1 MKVVNVYAML
11 LRSDITGC
19 LDGGKMEQKM
29 TAGTPWKLILKFSGP
44 VFVGLLLQQLYNTVD
59 TIIVGNFASEAAL
72 SAVGT
77 AGSLTFLL
85 LAIANGFSTGAGVLT
100 SQYFGAGRKEEM
112 RKTGAVAITFL
123 VLMGAVAT
131 VFGIAV
137 SRPAMKYL
145 LAVPDGFRDIAVTY
159 FSYYCLGLI
168 FQFGYNI
175 VASLLRSVGDSKA
188 SMYFLL
194 IASVVNIGLDLLFVA
209 VFKMGAAGAAV
220 ATDISQAL
228 SCISAF
234 VYMYRRYPAFR
245 FGRNEFRLDKT
256 IIGQIARMGFPVTL
270 QQMIAGLG
278 IVFIQRAVNGYG
290 QAMTAS
296 YTVGS
301 RIEMYA
307 QMPLNAFYMALATFV
322 GQNIG
327 AGQIDRVKLGA
338 RQTILLSL
346 IVTAVI
352 AAGILLFADQLITL
366 FGISGQAMDYCRE
379 HIRVTV
385 LAFILQSVYLPLF
398 GVFQG
403 AGDGFAITRTAA
415 VALGI
420 RVLTTYT
427 LCNLPAFG
435 YRIVWWNMMFGF
447 TGGFIITWIHYL
459 RGSWQNRSIIQKQV
473 KNSAVFAEMEA

>member
-1 MKVVNVYAML
+1 MVV
-11 LRSDITGC
+11 S
-19 LDGGKMEQKM
+19 MENKM
-29 TAGTPWKLILKFSGP
+29 TNGTPWKQILVFSIP

-59 TIIVGNFASEAAL
+59 TIVVGNFASEAAL

-77 AGSLTFLL
+77 SGTLTFLF
-85 LAIANGFSTGAGVLT
+85 LAIANGFSAGAGVLT
-100 SQYFGAGRKEEM
+100 SQYFGAGRNDEM
-112 RKTGAVAITFL
+112 RKTAAVSVTL
-123 VLMGAVAT
+123 LMLMGVIAT

-137 SRPAMKYL
+137 SSPAMKYL
-145 LAVPDGFRDIAVTY
+145 LAVPDGFRDIAITY
-159 FSYYCLGLI
+159 FSIYCLGLI

-209 VFKMGAAGAAV
+209 VFKMGAAGAAI

-228 SCISAF
+228 SCIAAF
-234 VYMYRRYPAFR
+234 VYMYRKFPVFR
-245 FGRNEFRLDKT
+245 FQRKDLKLDKT
-256 IIGQIARMGFPVTL
+256 IIGQIAKVGFPVTL

-296 YTVGS
+296 FTVGS

-327 AGQIDRVKLGA
+327 AGKIDRVKKGA
-338 RQTILLSL
+338 RQTIMLSL

-352 AAGILLFADQLITL
+352 AAGILIFADQLIGL
-366 FGISGQAMDYCRE
+366 FGVSGQAMEYCRE

-385 LAFILQSVYLPLF
+385 LAFVLQCVYLPLF

-427 LCNLPAFG
+427 LCYLPMFG
-435 YRIVWWNMMFGF
+435 YRIVWWNMVFGF
-447 TGGFIITWIHYL
+447 AGGFIITWIHYL
-459 RGSWQNRSIIQKQV
+459 RGTWQHKSVIQKTVKPVSIIKT
-473 KNSAVFAEMEA
+473 AEMEA

>member
-1 MKVVNVYAML
+1 M
-11 LRSDITGC
+11 ITE
-19 LDGGKMEQKM
+19 KNM
-29 TAGTPWKLILKFSGP
+29 TSGTPWKQILVFSLP
-44 VFVGLLLQQLYNTVD
+44 VFIGLLLQQLYNTVD
-59 TIIVGNFASEAAL
+59 TIVVGNFASEAAL

-77 AGSLTFLL
+77 TGSLTFLF
-85 LAIANGFSTGAGVLT
+85 LAVANGFSAGAGVLT
-100 SQYFGAGRKEEM
+100 SQYFSAGRTDEM
-112 RKTGAVAITFL
+112 RKAGAVSVSL
-123 VLMGAVAT
+123 LMLMGVLAT
-131 VFGIAV
+131 VLGLITGRLAL
-137 SRPAMKYL
+137 KTL
-145 LAVPDGFRDIAVTY
+145 LAVPDNFLDMAVTY
-159 FSYYCLGLI
+159 FLIYCLGLI

-175 VASLLRSVGDSKA
+175 VASLLRSVGDSRA

-209 VFKMGAAGAAV
+209 VFKMGVAGAAI

-228 SCISAF
+228 ACVAAF
-234 VYMYRRYPAFR
+234 AYMYRKYPAFR
-245 FGRNEFRLDKT
+245 FGKKDWGLDKT

-296 YTVGS
+296 FTVGS

-327 AGQIDRVKLGA
+327 VGNVERVKKGT
-338 RQTILLSL
+338 RQTLLLSL
-346 IVTAVI
+346 AVTVMIAVL
-352 AAGILLFADQLITL
+352 ILAFTNQLISL
-366 FGISGQAMDYCRE
+366 FGIGDQAAEYCSQ
-379 HIRVTV
+379 HLRVTV
-385 LAFILQSVYLPLF
+385 LAFVLQSVYLPLF

-403 AGDGFAITRTAA
+403 SGDGFAITRTAA

-427 LCNLPAFG
+427 LCYLPMFG
-435 YRIVWWNMMFGF
+435 YRIVWWNMVLGF
-447 TGGFIITWIHYL
+447 MGGFIITWIHYL
-459 RGSWQNRSIIQKQV
+459 RGTWQNKTVIKLVTISGAKSPV
-473 KNSAVFAEMEA
+473 KS

>member
-1 MKVVNVYAML
+1 
-11 LRSDITGC
+11 
-19 LDGGKMEQKM
+19 MEKKM
-29 TAGTPWKLILKFSGP
+29 TGGTPWKQILVFSIP

-59 TIIVGNFASEAAL
+59 TIVVGNFASEAAL

-77 AGSLTFLL
+77 TGSLTFLF
-85 LAIANGFSTGAGVLT
+85 LAIANGFSAGAGVLT
-100 SQYFGAGRKEEM
+100 SQYFGAGENEEM
-112 RKTGAVAITFL
+112 KKAASVSITL
-123 VLMGAVAT
+123 LMLMGVAAT
-131 VFGIAV
+131 VSGLITG
-137 SRPAMKYL
+137 RPALKYL
-145 LAVPDGFRDIAVTY
+145 LAVPDSFLDIAITY
-159 FSYYCLGLI
+159 FAIYCLGLI

-209 VFKMGAAGAAV
+209 VFKMGAAGAAI

-228 SCISAF
+228 SCVAAF
-234 VYMYRRYPAFR
+234 AYMYRKYPAFR
-245 FGRNEFRLDKT
+245 FKKSDFGLDREV
-256 IIGQIARMGFPVTL
+256 IGQIARMGFPVTL

-296 YTVGS
+296 FTVGS

-307 QMPLNAFYMALATFV
+307 QMPLNAFYMALATYV

-327 AGQIDRVKLGA
+327 AGNVERVKKGA
-338 RQTILLSL
+338 RQTIGLSL

-352 AAGILLFADQLITL
+352 AAAILIFADQLIGL
-366 FGISGQAMDYCRE
+366 FGVSGQAMEYCRQ

-385 LAFILQSVYLPLF
+385 LAFVLQCVYLPLF

-427 LCNLPAFG
+427 LCYLPMFG
-435 YRIVWWNMMFGF
+435 YRIVWWNMVFGF
-447 TGGFIITWIHYL
+447 AGGFIITWIHYL
-459 RGSWQNRSIIQKQV
+459 RGTWQQKSVIQKTV
-473 KNSAVFAEMEA
+473 KPVTTIKIAEMEA

>member
-1 MKVVNVYAML
+1 
-11 LRSDITGC
+11 
-19 LDGGKMEQKM
+19 MENKM
-29 TAGTPWKLILKFSGP
+29 TSGTPWKQILAFSMP
-44 VFVGLLLQQLYNTVD
+44 VFIGLLLQQLYNTVD
-59 TIIVGNFASEAAL
+59 TIVVGNFASEAAL

-77 AGSLTFLL
+77 CGSLTFLF
-85 LAIANGFSTGAGVLT
+85 LAVANGFSAGAGVLT
-100 SQYFGAGRKEEM
+100 SQYFGAGKTDEM
-112 RKTGAVAITFL
+112 RKASAVSITL
-123 VLMGAVAT
+123 LMLMGVVMT
-131 VFGIAV
+131 VVGVIFGT
-137 SRPAMKYL
+137 PALKYL
-145 LAVPDGFRDIAVTY
+145 LAVPDGFLDMAISY
-159 FSYYCLGLI
+159 FSIYCLGLI

-194 IASVVNIGLDLLFVA
+194 IASVVNIVLDLLFVA
-209 VFKMGAAGAAV
+209 VFHMGAAGAAI

-228 SCISAF
+228 SCVAAF
-234 VYMYRRYPAFR
+234 AYMYKKYPVFR
-245 FGRNEFRLDKT
+245 FSRKDWGLDKD

-296 YTVGS
+296 FTVGS

-327 AGQIDRVKLGA
+327 AGNVERVKKGA

-346 IVTAVI
+346 IVTAAI
-352 AAGILLFADQLITL
+352 AVLILTFTDQLIGL
-366 FGISGQAMDYCRE
+366 FGIGDQAAVYCAE
-379 HIRVTV
+379 HLRVTV
-385 LAFILQSVYLPLF
+385 LAFVLQCVYLPLF

-403 AGDGFAITRTAA
+403 SGDGFAITRTAA

-427 LCNLPAFG
+427 LCYLPLFG
-435 YRIVWWNMMFGF
+435 YRIVWWNMVFGF

-459 RGSWQNRSIIQKQV
+459 KGTWQNKSIIRQPKPCV
-473 KNSAVFAEMEA
+473 TME

>member
-1 MKVVNVYAML
+1 
-11 LRSDITGC
+11 
-19 LDGGKMEQKM
+19 MENKM
-29 TAGTPWKLILKFSGP
+29 TSGTPWKQILAFSMP
-44 VFVGLLLQQLYNTVD
+44 VFIGLLLQQLYNTVD
-59 TIIVGNFASEAAL
+59 TIVVGNFASEAAL

-77 AGSLTFLL
+77 CGSLTFLF
-85 LAIANGFSTGAGVLT
+85 LAVANGFSAGAGVLT
-100 SQYFGAGRKEEM
+100 SQYFGAGKTDEM
-112 RKTGAVAITFL
+112 RKASAVSITL
-123 VLMGAVAT
+123 LMLMGVVMT
-131 VFGIAV
+131 VVGLILGT
-137 SRPAMKYL
+137 PALKYL
-145 LAVPDGFRDIAVTY
+145 LAVPDSFLDMAITY
-159 FSYYCLGLI
+159 FSIYCLGLI

-194 IASVVNIGLDLLFVA
+194 IASAVNIVLDLLFVA
-209 VFKMGAAGAAV
+209 VFHMGAAGAAI

-228 SCISAF
+228 SCIAAF
-234 VYMYRRYPAFR
+234 AYMYKKYPVFR
-245 FGRNEFRLDKT
+245 FSKKEWGLDKT

-296 YTVGS
+296 FTVGS

-327 AGQIDRVKLGA
+327 AGNVEHVKKGA

-346 IVTAVI
+346 AVTAVI
-352 AAGILLFADQLITL
+352 AVLILTFTSQLIGL
-366 FGISGQAMDYCRE
+366 FGIGDQAAEYCSQ
-379 HIRVTV
+379 HLRVTV
-385 LAFILQSVYLPLF
+385 LAFVLQCVYLPLF

-427 LCNLPAFG
+427 LCYLPMFG
-435 YRIVWWNMMFGF
+435 YRIVWWNMVFGF
-447 TGGFIITWIHYL
+447 AGGFIITWIHYL
-459 RGSWQNRSIIQKQV
+459 RGKWQDKSIIRQPQV
-473 KNSAVFAEMEA
+473 AAVME

>member
-1 MKVVNVYAML
+1 
-11 LRSDITGC
+11 
-19 LDGGKMEQKM
+19 MEQKM
-29 TAGTPWKLILKFSGP
+29 TSGTPWKQILVFSVP
-44 VFVGLLLQQLYNTVD
+44 VFIGLLLQQLYNTVD
-59 TIIVGNFASEAAL
+59 TIVVGNFASEAAL

-77 AGSLTFLL
+77 TGSLTFLF
-85 LAIANGFSTGAGVLT
+85 LAIANGFSAGAGVLT
-100 SQYFGAGRKEEM
+100 SQYFGAGKNDEM
-112 RKTGAVAITFL
+112 RKTASVAITL
-123 VLMGAVAT
+123 LMLMGAAAT
-131 VFGIAV
+131 IFGIAV
-137 SRPAMKYL
+137 SFPAMKYL
-145 LAVPDGFRDIAVTY
+145 LAVPDGFLDIAVTY
-159 FSYYCLGLI
+159 FSIYCLGLI

-209 VFKMGAAGAAV
+209 VFKMGAAGAAI

-228 SCISAF
+228 SCIAAF
-234 VYMYRRYPAFR
+234 AYMYRRFPVFR
-245 FGRNEFRLDKT
+245 FRKADFRLDKT
-256 IIGQIARMGFPVTL
+256 IIAQIAKMGFPVTL

-296 YTVGS
+296 FTVGS

-327 AGQIDRVKLGA
+327 AGQIDRVKKGA

-352 AAGILLFADQLITL
+352 AAGILLYADQLIGL
-366 FGISGQAMDYCRE
+366 FGVSGQAMEYCRE
-379 HIRVTV
+379 HIQVTV
-385 LAFILQSVYLPLF
+385 LAFVLQCVYLPLF

-427 LCNLPAFG
+427 LCYLPVFG
-435 YRIVWWNMMFGF
+435 YRIVWWNMVFGF

-459 RGSWQNRSIIQKQV
+459 RGSWQHKSIIQKQV
-473 KNSAVFAEMEA
+473 KRPAVLAEMEA